1 MCRACERRADRQRT
15 RSRTRRLRQL
25 SAVGTQL
32 KSAEAKDLM
41 MRMLEYDPTKRITA
55 KEALAHPFF
64 GEDPLPGK
72 NCMQMKYPPRTRR
85 EV

>member
-1 MCRACERRADRQRT
+1 
-15 RSRTRRLRQL
+15 
-25 SAVGTQL
+25 
-32 KSAEAKDLM
+32 